1 MSGAGGDFFR
11 GRVVLVT
18 GAAGVLGR
26 AICRAFALAG
36 AAVIAADVRDPET
49 AALAAELGPP
59 ASALH
64 LDVASPADWDR
75 ARERVSERYGRLDV
89 LINNAGILKPATIE
103 EATLEDWRQAMRV
116 NADGSF
122 LGCQFG
128 VALMKHSG
136 GAIVNFA
143 SVLAIRGRSTHPAY
157 GASKAAVRLLTR
169 AVARHCGERGY
180 PIRVNVIV
188 PGAID
193 SDMVRL
199 NVPPGGSEA
208 DYLESLREAHPIG
221 RLGTAEDIAAAVLFA
236 ASDQS
241 AFMTGADLVIDGG
254 SSS

>member
-1 MSGAGGDFFR
+1 MTGSGGDFFR

-26 AICRAFALAG
+26 AICRAFAEAG
-36 AAVIAADVRDPET
+36 ACVIAADVRDAAA

-75 ARERVSERYGRLDV
+75 ARERVLDRHGRLDV
-89 LINNAGILKPATIE
+89 LVNNAGVLKPATIE
-103 EATLEDWRQAMRV
+103 EATLEDWRQAMSV
-116 NADGSF
+116 NAEGSF
-122 LGCQFG
+122 LGCKFG

-143 SVLAIRGRSTHPAY
+143 SVLAIRGRATHPAY

-169 AVARHCGERGY
+169 AVARHCGEQGY
-180 PIRVNVIV
+180 PIRANVIL

-193 SDMVRL
+193 SDMVRR
-199 NVPPGGSEA
+199 NVPPGVSEA
-208 DYLESLREAHPIG
+208 EYLESVREAHPIG
-221 RLGTAEDIAAAVLFA
+221 RLGTPADIAAAVLFA